1 MNEHKNAE
9 ESAHQMIDQW
19 LHADIP
25 SYLKEQIQTESP
37 ELIARFMKEISFGT
51 SGMRAL
57 MGSGMDR
64 INEVTIARGSW
75 ALGQYLKEIAP
86 QPPRVVICFDNRQ
99 RSEEFALCAGR
110 VLSALGVTVYLTHK
124 LRPVPYLSF
133 LVRQLHTTAGI
144 MITASHNPKEY
155 NGLKVYD
162 AHGGEIGE
170 VAEKAIEKYRTL
182 LKELYPKGS
191 NERIEYV
198 DLELF
203 DEKYLKVIETLPLM
217 RQQNYER
224 GDTLHIIYSSLYG
237 TGSTLALRAL
247 NRCGFTRVCLVDEEC
262 KVDPSFGKIVCP
274 NPEDERAYDQGLKML
289 IDQRADVLLINDAD
303 ADRVGVA
310 IIHRG
315 IPVILSGDEIAALC
329 LYHLC
334 STLQGQGR
342 LLKEHAVITTLVTTR
357 LLDAVTKY
365 FGLSIYR
372 VHTGFKCIA
381 ECIDQWEK
389 NDCQHRF
396 LFAAEESYGFL
407 VADYIRDKD
416 GIAADCLVAEMVRC
430 AKDRGK
436 DLIDVLYEMYEKFG
450 VFRQKQRSID
460 LPSGVNTSAIA
471 SSMMQKIRLSPP
483 EEICGSKVNFIEDY
497 LEGIRRKGAEIECKL
512 ALKPSDVLVLR
523 LSDETSIVL
532 RPSGTEPKLR
542 IHVGVIGRGGVDV
555 KEEIQRLDRKI
566 EKLMGAVLDMVNR

>member
-64 INEVTIARGSW
+64 INEVTIARGCW
-75 ALGQYLKEIAP
+75 ALGEYLKEIAP
-86 QPPRVVICFDNRQ
+86 QAPRVVICFDNRQ
-99 RSEEFALCAGR
+99 RSESFALCAGR
-110 VLSALGVTVYLTHK
+110 VLSALGVKVYLTRK

-133 LVRQLHTTAGI
+133 LVRQLNTAAGI

-162 AHGGEIGE
+162 GHGGEITKA
-170 VAEKAIEKYRTL
+170 AEKAIEKYRTL
-182 LKELYPKGS
+182 LKELYPEGS
-191 NERIEYV
+191 DQLIEYL

-203 DEKYLKVIETLPLM
+203 DERYLKVIETLPLL
-217 RQQNYER
+217 RQQNHER

-237 TGSTLALRAL
+237 TGSTLAVRAL
-247 NRCGFTRVCLVDEEC
+247 NRCGFTRVCLVEQEC

-274 NPEDERAYDQGLKML
+274 NPEDERAYDQGFKML

-310 IIHRG
+310 IIHQG
-315 IPVILSGDEIAALC
+315 IPAILSGDEIAALC

-334 STLQGQGR
+334 STLQEQGR
-342 LLKEHAVITTLVTTR
+342 LVKEYAVITTLVTTR
-357 LLDAVTKY
+357 LLDALTKY
-365 FGLSIYR
+365 FGLSIHR

-381 ECIDQWEK
+381 ERMDEWEK
-389 NDCQHRF
+389 NGGQPQF

-407 VADYIRDKD
+407 AGDYIRDKD
-416 GIAADCLVAEMVRC
+416 GIAADCLVAEMVGC
-430 AKDRGK
+430 FKDRGK

-460 LPSGVNTSAIA
+460 LPPEVNTSALA
-471 SSMMQKIRLSPP
+471 SIMMQKIRIHPP
-483 EEICGSKVNFIEDY
+483 EEICGIKVMFIEDY
-497 LEGIRRKGAEIECKL
+497 LSGNRKVGSEIDSTL
-512 ALKPSDVLVLR
+512 TLNRSDVLVLR
-523 LSDETSIVL
+523 LSDETSIIL

-555 KEEIQRLDRKI
+555 KEEIQRLDGKI

>member
-19 LHADIP
+19 LHANIP

-64 INEVTIARGSW
+64 INEVTIARGCW
-75 ALGQYLKEIAP
+75 ALGEYLKEIAP
-86 QPPRVVICFDNRQ
+86 KAPRVVICFDNRQ
-99 RSEEFALCAGR
+99 RSEPFALCAGR
-110 VLSALGVTVYLTHK
+110 VLSALGVKVYLTRK

-133 LVRQLHTTAGI
+133 LVRQLNTAAGI

-162 AHGGEIGE
+162 GHGGEITE
-170 VAEKAIEKYRTL
+170 AAEKAIEKYRTL
-182 LKELYPKGS
+182 LKELYPEGS
-191 NERIEYV
+191 DQLIEYL

-203 DEKYLKVIETLPLM
+203 DERYLKVIETLPLL
-217 RQQNYER
+217 RQQNHER

-247 NRCGFTRVCLVDEEC
+247 NRCGFTRACLVDEEC

-310 IIHRG
+310 IIHQG

-334 STLQGQGR
+334 STLQEQGR
-342 LLKEHAVITTLVTTR
+342 LVKEYAVITTLVTTR
-357 LLDAVTKY
+357 LLDALTKY
-365 FGLSIYR
+365 FGLSIHR

-381 ECIDQWEK
+381 ERMDEWEK
-389 NDCQHRF
+389 NGGQPQF

-407 VADYIRDKD
+407 AGDYIRDKD
-416 GIAADCLVAEMVRC
+416 GIAADCLVAEMVGC
-430 AKDRGK
+430 FKDRGK

-460 LPSGVNTSAIA
+460 LPPGVNTSAVA
-471 SSMMQKIRLSPP
+471 SIMMQKIRIHPP
-483 EEICGSKVNFIEDY
+483 EEICGIKVMFIEDY
-497 LEGIRRKGAEIECKL
+497 LSGNRKVGSEIDSTL
-512 ALKPSDVLVLR
+512 TLNRSDVLVLR
-523 LSDETSIVL
+523 LSDETSIIL

-555 KEEIQRLDRKI
+555 KEEIQRLDGKI